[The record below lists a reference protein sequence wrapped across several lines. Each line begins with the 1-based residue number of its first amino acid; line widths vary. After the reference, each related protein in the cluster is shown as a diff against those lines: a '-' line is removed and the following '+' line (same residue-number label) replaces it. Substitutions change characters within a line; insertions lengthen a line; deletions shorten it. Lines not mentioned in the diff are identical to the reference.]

1 VNGDDDMPDGAPLD
15 DEASDGAPA
24 DDERFD
30 DEPFDDTAFDGL
42 DDWLRPDELE
52 DLDDQALE
60 AARRQLA
67 HGLFGPSRWFPRTG
81 PGQFENRLP
90 DDGRDLV
97 GRMAAELRDLL
108 LTEDDSLRR
117 LYPTAYPD
125 DPVLDAEFATFAH
138 DQLLMARLEAL
149 DVVERTVGTGELTA
163 DDLQAW
169 MQVLNQARLVLGTRL
184 DVSEDD
190 TRDDD
195 PSHPDA
201 AGFELY
207 RLLGRIVGDLVDAL
221 HADL

>member
-1 VNGDDDMPDGAPLD
+1 VTGDDDRPEDGGDDDRPDD
-15 DEASDGAPA
+15 DEWA
-24 DDERFD
+24 DE
-30 DEPFDDTAFDGL
+30 
-42 DDWLRPDELE
+42 WLRPDELE
-52 DLDDQALE
+52 DLDEQALE

-67 HGLFGPSRWFPRTG
+67 HGLFGPSRWFPRVG
-81 PGQFENRLP
+81 PGQFDNQLP
-90 DDGRDLV
+90 DDGRRLV
-97 GRMAAELRDLL
+97 GRMASELRDLL

-125 DPVLDAEFATFAH
+125 DPARDAEFATFAH
-138 DQLLMARLEAL
+138 DQMLMARLEAL
-149 DVVERTVGTGELTA
+149 DVVERTLEADELTA

-169 MQVLNQARLVLGTRL
+169 MQVINQARLVLGTRL

-190 TRDDD
+190 PRDGD

-207 RLLGRIVGDLVDAL
+207 HLLGRLVGDLVDAL